1 MARLALTDAKLALY
15 SLKFKQ
21 LYSLT
26 EGLAMKKGNV
36 IDFNRYQKQRT
47 GYESGQN
54 DADISEELKKAI
66 QSLIHRLREK
76 GPLKQ
81 SS

>member
-1 MARLALTDAKLALY
+1 
-15 SLKFKQ
+15 
-21 LYSLT
+21 
-26 EGLAMKKGNV
+26 MKKGNV
-36 IDFNRYQKQRT
+36 IDFSIYQKQRN
-47 GYESGQN
+47 GYGAEQEN
-54 DADISEELKKAI
+54 ADISEELKKAI